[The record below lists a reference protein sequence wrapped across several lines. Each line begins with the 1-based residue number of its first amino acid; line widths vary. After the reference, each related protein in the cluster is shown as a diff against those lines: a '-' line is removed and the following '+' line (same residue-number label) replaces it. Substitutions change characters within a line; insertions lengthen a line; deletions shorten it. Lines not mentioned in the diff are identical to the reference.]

1 MVGTNGGALTPSFGG
16 LKAVFSL
23 TWPCPSLC
31 RHLPGTGSSRGS
43 LSPAAEACRR
53 MDGAKNTFPHPSKE
67 SWRPASAPRAAP
79 VPQYCR
85 GSGLGLNKANRP
97 RYIKDLWWGED
108 APFWS
113 APFYCECAR
122 EFLPVDPSVGH
133 AAASQS
139 GVLCFP
145 VSLGLTMERTFREE
159 GRIHSRCAPT
169 HGAELPEFG
178 QVIIFFPIKT
188 RN

>member
-43 LSPAAEACRR
+43 LSPAAEACRW
-53 MDGAKNTFPHPSKE
+53 MGLKAPSLTRRRSPGDLLQLHGLLQCPSTAE
-67 SWRPASAPRAAP
+67 D
-79 VPQYCR
+79 Q
-85 GSGLGLNKANRP
+85 LGLNKANRP

-133 AAASQS
+133 AAASRS
-139 GVLCFP
+139 GVLCSP